1 MISPYLK
8 RPLRALDQVK
18 AQQTTTDQPSARPEP
33 AY

>member
-18 AQQTTTDQPSARPEP
+18 AQQTTTDQTPANAEP
-33 AY
+33 AH

>member
-18 AQQTTTDQPSARPEP
+18 TQPRATDQTPANAEP

>member
-18 AQQTTTDQPSARPEP
+18 AQQTATDQAPANAEP